1 MKPHCLIVDDE
12 KSIRQV
18 LADTLKQE
26 GYEVKTAA
34 DGVEGLEIAGD
45 FKPRVVLLDIRMPG
59 LDGIQVLD
67 KILSE
72 DPTCRVIMLTAHGNI
87 RTAVDTMSRGAYHY
101 LAKPFDLDEVVHVV
115 KRASGEWEL
124 NNQVTFLKNRLLEKG
139 GMEGMEGNSP
149 ALEQVFK
156 VILQAGPTSAD
167 ILITGE
173 SGTGK
178 ELAARAIHNKSN
190 RKGNFI
196 AVNCA
201 ALPANLLESE
211 LFGHVKGAFTGA
223 EESRQ
228 GHLKLADKGTLF
240 LDEIGAM
247 PLEVQAKLL
256 RAIQEKSFFPVGGE
270 KEISSDFRVVAATNE
285 NLEKEV
291 ERNKFRQDLYY
302 RLAVINLKL
311 PPLRERKEDIPI
323 LVSRFLEDYNTAY
336 KRNLSIEPATLT
348 WLKQQKW
355 PGNIRQLKNAIHQ
368 AVILCNGDQL
378 THSDFMPPDPQ
389 EEINNGEAVP
399 LEEKLRETEREHI
412 LRILA
417 ECEGN
422 KTQAAEMLGITRKTL
437 YNKMKNLGL
446 E

>member
-1 MKPHCLIVDDE
+1 MKTHCLIVDDE

-101 LAKPFDLDEVVHVV
+101 LAKPFDLDEVLHLVN
-115 KRASGEWEL
+115 RASREWEL
-124 NNQVTFLKNRLLEKG
+124 NNQVALLKNRLLEKG
-139 GMEGMEGNSP
+139 RMEGMEGDSP
-149 ALEQVFK
+149 AMEQVFK
-156 VILQAGPTSAD
+156 VILQAAPTPAD

-190 RKGNFI
+190 RNGDFV

-201 ALPANLLESE
+201 ALPGNLLESE

-223 EESRQ
+223 EESRE
-228 GHLKLADKGTLF
+228 GHLKRADKGTLF

-247 PLEVQAKLL
+247 TPDVQAKLL

-291 ERNKFRQDLYY
+291 ERGKFREDLYY

-311 PPLRERKEDIPI
+311 PPLRERKEDIPL
-323 LVSRFLEDYNTAY
+323 LVSKFLEDYNAAY
-336 KRNLSIEPATLT
+336 KRTISIDPTTLD

-355 PGNIRQLKNAIHQ
+355 PGNIRQLKNVIHQ
-368 AVILCNGDQL
+368 AVILCNGDRL
-378 THSDFMPPDPQ
+378 TPSDFMPPDQQ
-389 EEINNGEAVP
+389 EEKKGGDVVP
-399 LEEKLRETEREHI
+399 LEEKLRETEQEHI
-412 LRILA
+412 LKVLA
-417 ECEGN
+417 QCEGN
-422 KTQAAEMLGITRKTL
+422 KSKAAEALGITRKTL
-437 YNKMKNLGL
+437 YNKMKSLGL